1 MSNSNRKRKKPPD
14 RTAQAIGAGG
24 GAFVGT
30 FIGGP
35 LGTVI
40 GGLLG
45 HWLAGE
51 ASKEG
56 F

>member
-1 MSNSNRKRKKPPD
+1 MSSNGRRKKQPD

-24 GAFVGT
+24 GAFIGT
-30 FIGGP
+30 FLGGP
-35 LGTVI
+35 FGTVI

>member
-1 MSNSNRKRKKPPD
+1 MSNSNGKKKKQPD
-14 RTAQAIGAGG
+14 RTAQAMGAGG
-24 GAFVGT
+24 GAFIGT

-40 GGLLG
+40 GGLVG

-51 ASKEG
+51 ASKGG

>member
-1 MSNSNRKRKKPPD
+1 MKKKEPD
-14 RTAQAIGAGG
+14 KMAQAVGAGS

-30 FIGGP
+30 LVGGP
-35 LGTVI
+35 LGTLV

-51 ASKEG
+51 ASKG
-56 F
+56 GL

>member
-1 MSNSNRKRKKPPD
+1 MSNSKKPD

-30 FIGGP
+30 LVGGP
-35 LGTVI
+35 VGTVV

>member
-1 MSNSNRKRKKPPD
+1 MAGNKKEPD
-14 RTAQAIGAGG
+14 KLAQAIGAGG
-24 GAFVGT
+24 GAFGPIGAIVVG
-30 FIGGP
+30 
-35 LGTVI
+35 VV
-40 GGLLG
+40 G

>member
-1 MSNSNRKRKKPPD
+1 M
-14 RTAQAIGAGG
+14 GAGG
-24 GAFVGT
+24 GAFIGT

-40 GGLLG
+40 GGLVG

-51 ASKEG
+51 ASKGG

>member
-1 MSNSNRKRKKPPD
+1 MKKKEPD
-14 RTAQAIGAGG
+14 KLAQAVGAGG
-24 GAFVGT
+24 GAFIGAL
-30 FIGGP
+30 IGGP
-35 LGTVI
+35 VGALVTGA
-40 GGLLG
+40 LG

>member
-1 MSNSNRKRKKPPD
+1 MRKREPD
-14 RTAQAIGAGG
+14 KLAQAIGAGC

-30 FIGGP
+30 LVGGP
-35 LGTVI
+35 FGAAVC
-40 GGLLG
+40 GLVG

-51 ASKEG
+51 ASKGG

>member
-1 MSNSNRKRKKPPD
+1 VARKKQPD
-14 RTAQAIGAGG
+14 KMAQAIGAGG
-24 GAFVGT
+24 GAFAGT
-30 FIGGP
+30 LLGGP
-35 LGTVI
+35 IGTII
-40 GGLLG
+40 GGLIG

>member
-1 MSNSNRKRKKPPD
+1 MKKKEPD
-14 RTAQAIGAGG
+14 KMAQAVGAGG
-24 GAFVGT
+24 GAFIGT
-30 FIGGP
+30 LVGGP
-35 LGTVI
+35 LGTIV
-40 GGLLG
+40 GGLVG